1 VREQCAAAAAEV
13 DARWSVTFSGTGDV
27 FLTKP
32 GPLVQTLTKAVTEVS
47 GRVPA
52 LTTNGGTSD
61 ARFIQAYCPVV
72 EFGLTNALAHHV
84 DERVPVADLQALTA
98 IYERFIEGYF
108 GIA

>member
-1 VREQCAAAAAEV
+1 M
-13 DARWSVTFSGTGDV
+13 

-32 GPLVQTLTKAVTEVS
+32 GPLVQTLAKSVEEGT

-84 DERVPVADLQALTA
+84 DERVAVADLHALTA
-98 IYERFIEGYF
+98 IYERFIARYF
-108 GIA
+108 GI

>member
-1 VREQCAAAAAEV
+1 M
-13 DARWSVTFSGTGDV
+13 

-32 GPLVQTLTKAVTEVS
+32 GPLVQTLAKSVEVGT
-47 GRVPA
+47 GRMPA

-84 DERVPVADLQALTA
+84 DERVAVADLQALTA
-98 IYERFIEGYF
+98 IYERFIARYF
-108 GIA
+108 GI